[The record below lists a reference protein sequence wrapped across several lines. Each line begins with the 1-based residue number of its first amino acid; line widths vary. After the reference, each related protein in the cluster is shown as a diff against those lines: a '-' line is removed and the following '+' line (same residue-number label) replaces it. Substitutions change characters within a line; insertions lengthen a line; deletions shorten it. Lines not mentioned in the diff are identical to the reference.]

1 MVHKYPV
8 AREAKRKASQRER
21 ERERA
26 SVLAHEPVRR
36 YFRSIRSLPAA
47 LPTAAAHK
55 RNGGKGEGQRGETGD
70 GPGGEEMAATSMS
83 TFTFA
88 AEQLPFLS
96 PRSHVAHPPFGLKRK
111 PPTAYHGKAKSIP
124 NLDSFSSLPAR
135 KLPFRV
141 VVRTGRY
148 ATFTS
153 SLIS

>member
-70 GPGGEEMAATSMS
+70 GQGEKRWLPRPCRRSLLLPSSFHFSRLFACRPPPVWAQTKTSDCV
-83 TFTFA
+83 
-88 AEQLPFLS
+88 
-96 PRSHVAHPPFGLKRK
+96 PRQSK
-111 PPTAYHGKAKSIP
+111 INP
-124 NLDSFSSLPAR
+124 NLDSFSSLRAR

-141 VVRTGRY
+141 VVPTDRY
-148 ATFTS
+148 ASFTS
-153 SLIS
+153 SLTS